1 MLNRAWKGGKKTN
14 KPQTNRKRGC
24 SSCLRCLLS
33 MCFAGRYGFNFFFWC
48 LLFGQMLVENRVEA
62 GVGSVCLC
70 GRQMFF
76 LSEPPPP
83 KKTKKHPANENRTQS
98 HERPCCPLFS
108 MHRHTHTYTHTQ
120 MYTSTKRART
130 DTNTPPWPI
139 HLAHTS
145 IYTVLHSN
153 LYPALEEMQMSGRS
167 VVPVLGVSRSF
178 LLLLALPVPLL
189 FSWSELR

>member
-1 MLNRAWKGGKKTN
+1 MALIFFFGACCLDRCWWKTGLKQVLGVCVYVGGK
-14 KPQTNRKRGC
+14 C
-24 SSCLRCLLS
+24 SSSL
-33 MCFAGRYGFNFFFWC
+33 N
-48 LLFGQMLVENRVEA
+48 
-62 GVGSVCLC
+62 
-70 GRQMFF
+70 
-76 LSEPPPP
+76 PPPP
-83 KKTKKHPANENRTQS
+83 KKKNHPANENRTQS

-120 MYTSTKRART
+120 MYTSTKRARS

-178 LLLLALPVPLL
+178 LLLLALLVPLL

>member
-1 MLNRAWKGGKKTN
+1 MLSGAWKGGKKTN

-33 MCFAGRYGFNFFFWC
+33 MCFAGRYGFNFNLFFGACC
-48 LLFGQMLVENRVEA
+48 LDRCWWKTGLKQVL
-62 GVGSVCLC
+62 GVCVYVGGKCS
-70 GRQMFF
+70 
-76 LSEPPPP
+76 SPPP
-83 KKTKKHPANENRTQS
+83 KKNTQQMKIERSPARDPAVLYSSCTG
-98 HERPCCPLFS
+98 
-108 MHRHTHTYTHTQ
+108 THTHTQ
-120 MYTSTKRART
+120 MYTSTKQTQR

-145 IYTVLHSN
+145 ICTVLRSN
-153 LYPALEEMQMSGRS
+153 LCPALEEMQMSGRS

>member
-1 MLNRAWKGGKKTN
+1 MLSGAWKGGKKTN

-33 MCFAGRYGFNFFFWC
+33 MCFAGRYGFNFNLFFGACC
-48 LLFGQMLVENRVEA
+48 LDRCWWKTGLKQVL
-62 GVGSVCLC
+62 GVCVYVGGKCSSSLN
-70 GRQMFF
+70 
-76 LSEPPPP
+76 PPP
-83 KKTKKHPANENRTQS
+83 KKKHPANENRTQS

-108 MHRHTHTYTHTQ
+108 MHRHTHAHTDVHID
-120 MYTSTKRART
+120 KT
-130 DTNTPPWPI
+130 DANTPPWPI

-145 IYTVLHSN
+145 ICTVLRSN
-153 LYPALEEMQMSGRS
+153 LCPALEEMQMSGRS